1 MKLNSFIAG
10 VVLFFISF
18 MPTTEASNLNLSDH
32 VTSPTASDDNS
43 TEFNEQVIKLRLRK
57 LNSPIDIR
65 YTDEVKSFLT
75 KFIKQYRGQSCNL
88 IGRSTIYFPYFDA
101 ALKDNGLSGDFKII
115 SAIESSLNPN
125 AVSPAGAVGFWQF
138 MPGTARTMGL
148 NFNSVIDERRDAY
161 KSADAAARYLKE
173 LYSLFN
179 DWTLTL
185 AAYNCGPR
193 RVQNAIDAAGGMKDF
208 WAIRKYLP
216 RETQN
221 YVPKFIAMSY
231 LFTYFSQHSMEP
243 DLPELDLQIT
253 QLVNSNGEINLRTLS
268 KKFDVPYEVTQVLNP
283 AYRRGYIPASGS
295 DMYVILP
302 TRVIPEFKD
311 MLRNRYLGTEN
322 NPVNIAGK
330 FVNNTT
336 NSSDYYVYKY
346 TVKKGE
352 SLSDLANEFNIS
364 EYLLRLWNSLGNST
378 LKAGQTIQLFV
389 HDNLV
394 KTDIEGLELD
404 HIKTKFHSVNTMMED
419 ALSLSVPDLEITDA
433 APVEY
438 ITHTIQ
444 EGETLRDVIH
454 SYGDQYKDQ
463 ILKLNYLPNDSIRV
477 DAGIILKIA
486 EKKAPTAATILGQP

>member
-10 VVLFFISF
+10 VILFFIAFTS
-18 MPTTEASNLNLSDH
+18 TTGASTNPVSVNSTNN
-32 VTSPTASDDNS
+32 VASDDNS
-43 TEFNEQVIKLRLRK
+43 NEFNEQIIKLRLRK

-75 KFIKQYRGQSCNL
+75 NYIKQYRNQSCNL
-88 IGRSTIYFPYFDA
+88 LGRSTIYFPYFDA

-138 MPGTARTMGL
+138 MPGTAKTMGL
-148 NFNSVIDERRDAY
+148 NFNRIIDERRDAY

-193 RVQNAIDAAGGMKDF
+193 RVQNAIDAAGGIKDF

-231 LFTYFSQHSMEP
+231 LFTYFGQHSLEP

-268 KKFDVPYEVTQVLNP
+268 KKFDVPYEVTKALNP
-283 AYRRGYIPASGS
+283 AYRQGYIPASGS

-302 TRVIPEFKD
+302 TRIIPEFKD
-311 MLRNRYLGTEN
+311 MLRNRYLNEG
-322 NPVNIAGK
+322 
-330 FVNNTT
+330 NTIYST
-336 NSSDYYVYKY
+336 NKLIKNTNNSSDYYVYKY
-346 TVKKGE
+346 TIKKGE
-352 SLSDLANEFNIS
+352 NLNDLSDRFNIS
-364 EYLLRLWNSLGNST
+364 EYVLRLWNNLGNST
-378 LKAGQTIQLFV
+378 LKAGQTIKLYV
-389 HDNLV
+389 HDNLSEINM
-394 KTDIEGLELD
+394 DGLELD
-404 HIKTKFHSVNTMMED
+404 HIKTKFHSVNSMMED
-419 ALSLSVPDLEITDA
+419 GMTLNVPDLDLVQSSPTEF
-433 APVEY
+433 
-438 ITHTIQ
+438 ITHKVQ
-444 EGETLRDVIH
+444 EGETLRSIIH
-454 SYGDQYKDQ
+454 FYGEQYKED
-463 ILKLNYLPNDSIRV
+463 ILKLNYLPNDSIRIDV
-477 DAGIILKIA
+477 GVILRIA
-486 EKKAPTAATILGQP
+486 EKKSPTASTILSQP